1 MNLLHLSKFITI
13 EVLKPLIGGT
23 IRRKHDFYLLKKEL
37 LSAVIGLMFNSH
49 KLVMS
54 SSLFIFD
61 KNVVYLMKSCLLELL
76 T

>member
-37 LSAVIGLMFNSH
+37 LSAVIGLMVNSN
-49 KLVMS
+49 KLWS
-54 SSLFIFD
+54 CLQ
-61 KNVVYLMKSCLLELL
+61 VYLFL
-76 T
+76 TKL

>member
-37 LSAVIGLMFNSH
+37 LSPVIGLMFNSH
-49 KLVMS
+49 KLLS
-54 SSLFIFD
+54 CLQ
-61 KNVVYLMKSCLLELL
+61 VYLFL
-76 T
+76 TKMWYT

>member
-23 IRRKHDFYLLKKEL
+23 LRRKHDFYLLKKEL

-49 KLVMS
+49 KLLS
-54 SSLFIFD
+54 RLQGYLF
-61 KNVVYLMKSCLLELL
+61 L
-76 T
+76 TKMWYT